1 MGGMAAPRELLAPQ
15 ALLADLPA
23 LDGSL
28 AYSDA
33 ALDLMARDQGG
44 MIRRRPRA
52 ILHPGSIDDVVRIVQ
67 YANRQRLPVVMRGRA
82 HSRYGQSLTDGGIV
96 IDSRSLANVR
106 GISNGTIDIEAG
118 ASLATLVSE
127 AFAAGFALPVMTDCT
142 MLSVGGFLSVG
153 GQAAGS
159 QRFGSFVDQ
168 AAELDV
174 VTGDGRLVTCS
185 ETRERELFEMTLAGQ
200 GQCALIVRARL
211 RLVPAPAHVTLRTLS
226 YDAVE
231 PFLADQ
237 ERFVSDNRLHVLS
250 GGIGRNGEAW
260 EYRTSIGLF
269 GAAGEDSDP
278 LAVAG
283 SSRARVSEP
292 VQRQYPAYFLG
303 DASRSRVVPGEPAGT
318 SAPAARAAR
327 PSRTLVASPS
337 LAVWLPA
344 KAAGPLLAD
353 LLSSREH
360 TDGIIFIECTGHATA
375 PFRRPLFRVPA
386 EERMFA
392 VWLLRSAYAESGSP
406 LDAQLAANAAFLNR
420 AIAAGAKRYPPYGGV
435 VTPADWR
442 VHYGDALYRRLA
454 DAKRTY
460 DARAVLT
467 PGPNIFPV
475 TP

>member
-1 MGGMAAPRELLAPQ
+1 
-15 ALLADLPA
+15 
-23 LDGSL
+23 
-28 AYSDA
+28 
-33 ALDLMARDQGG
+33 
-44 MIRRRPRA
+44 
-52 ILHPGSIDDVVRIVQ
+52 
-67 YANRQRLPVVMRGRA
+67 MRGRA
-82 HSRYGQSLTDGGIV
+82 HSRYGQTLVDGGIV
-96 IDSRSLANVR
+96 IDSRFLDKVR
-106 GISNGTIDIEAG
+106 GISQSTIDVEAG
-118 ASLATLVSE
+118 ASLATIISE
-127 AFAAGFALPVMTDCT
+127 AFGAGFALPVMTDCT

-153 GQAAGS
+153 GQAVGS

-168 AAELDV
+168 AIELDV

-237 ERFVSDNRLHVLS
+237 ERFVSDNKLHVLA
-250 GGIGRNGEAW
+250 GGIGRNGNGW

-269 GAAGEDSDP
+269 GAAGDDSDP

-283 SSRARVSEP
+283 SSRARVSEK
-292 VQRQYPAYFLG
+292 VRRLYPAYFLG
-303 DASRSRVVPGEPAGT
+303 DASRSRVVPGEPAGAT
-318 SAPAARAAR
+318 APAARGAR
-327 PSRTLVASPS
+327 PPRTLVGSPS

-344 KAAGPLLAD
+344 SAAGPLLAD

-360 TDGIIFIECTGHATA
+360 TDGIIGIECTGHATA
-375 PFRRPLFRVPA
+375 PFQRPLFCVPS

-392 VWLLRSAYAESGSP
+392 VWLLRSAFAESGAT
-406 LDAQLAANAAFLNR
+406 LDAQLASNTGFLNR
-420 AIAAGAKRYPPYGGV
+420 ALAKGAKRYPPYGGV
-435 VTPADWR
+435 VTPAEWR
-442 VHYGDALYRRLA
+442 AHYGERLYRRLA

-460 DARAVLT
+460 DGRAILT
-467 PGPNIFPV
+467 PGPNIFPT